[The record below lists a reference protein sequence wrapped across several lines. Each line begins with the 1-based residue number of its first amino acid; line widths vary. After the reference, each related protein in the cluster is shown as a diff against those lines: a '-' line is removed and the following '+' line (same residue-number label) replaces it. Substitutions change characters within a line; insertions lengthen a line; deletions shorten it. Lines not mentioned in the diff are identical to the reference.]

1 MADSVQV
8 SGSDEGGREERA
20 EGTRT
25 APVIRP
31 PADIRETKDGI
42 VVELDMPGADPD
54 SIDVAFERRTLTVSA
69 QGRSSAPKG
78 YSLVHQEFGDADYE
92 RQFTVSAMIDP
103 GKIDASYRDGVLT
116 LTLPH
121 AKEAKARSIKVRT
134 A

>member
-1 MADSVQV
+1 MAESVQV
-8 SGSDEGGREERA
+8 SGSGEEARDERI

-25 APVIRP
+25 APLIHP

-54 SIDVAFERRTLTVSA
+54 TIDVTFERRTLTVSA

-78 YSLVHQEFGDADYE
+78 YSLIHREFGDGDYE
-92 RQFTVSAMIDP
+92 RQFTVSAMIDA
-103 GKIDASYRDGVLT
+103 GGIDAAYHDGVLT
-116 LTLPH
+116 LTLPY
-121 AKEAKARSIKVRT
+121 AKEARARSIKVRT

>member
-1 MADSVQV
+1 MADSIQV
-8 SGSDEGGREERA
+8 SGTDDKAGDERA

-31 PADIRETKDGI
+31 PADIHETKDGI

-54 SIDVAFERRTLTVSA
+54 SIDVNFERRTLTVSA

-78 YSLVHQEFGDADYE
+78 YSLVHQEFGDGDYE
-92 RQFTVSAMIDP
+92 RQFTVSAMIDA
-103 GKIDASYRDGVLT
+103 GKIDAGYRDGVLT
-116 LTLPH
+116 LTLPY
-121 AKEAKARSIKVRT
+121 AKEAQARSIKVRT